1 MNQHAQHQE
10 DTMQTIGMFVL
21 TVFLAIATYN
31 VLSMPDTHKNHAMD
45 MTVSRNP

>member
-1 MNQHAQHQE
+1 MNQHAQHPE

-31 VLSMPDTHKNHAMD
+31 VLSMPDIHKNPSINISA
-45 MTVSRNP
+45 SRNP